1 MKNVFPNYKRY
12 PIELVEGK
20 GTNVKDAQG
29 KTYLDFTSGIAVCNL
44 GHVPDSVKTVV
55 EAQLNKIWHTSN
67 LYESSLEEE
76 VAAKIAQNE
85 AYQVFFC
92 NSGTEANEAA
102 IKLAR
107 KYTHKE
113 KIISFT
119 QSFHGRTFG
128 SMSATG
134 QSKIKKG
141 FGKLVPGFEFA
152 TFNENSALEQ
162 IDEDTAA
169 VFIELV
175 QGEGGVNVADPT
187 WVQAIQ
193 AKCEETGALLIVD
206 EIQTGIGRTGT
217 RYAFKQ
223 YAISPDMYTLAKGL
237 ANGFPIGA
245 MIGKNKLAEAF
256 GPGSHGST
264 FGGNKIA
271 LAAAKQV
278 LTEIDQP
285 AFLEELN
292 IKAADFK
299 KQLTVLVKGLPGSEV
314 RGKGFLL
321 GIELPGPADEVIAA
335 CREKGLLVL
344 SAGPNVLRILPP
356 LTATEEEITAALAIL
371 NDALLEKWMIQEG

>member
-76 VAAKIAQNE
+76 VAAKVVQNE

-107 KYTHKE
+107 KYTNKE

-134 QSKIKKG
+134 QSKIKEG
-141 FGKLVPGFEFA
+141 FGKLVPGFECA
-152 TFNENSALEQ
+152 TFNENSAIEQ
-162 IDEDTAA
+162 IDENTAA

-175 QGEGGVNVADPT
+175 QGEGGVNEADPT

-193 AKCEETGALLIVD
+193 SKCEETGALLIVD

-217 RYAFKQ
+217 RYAFEQ

-245 MIGKNKLAEAF
+245 MVGKTKLAEAF

-299 KQLTVLVKGLPGSEV
+299 KQLTALVKELPGSEV

-321 GIELPGPADEVIAA
+321 GIELPRPADEVIAA

-356 LTATEEEITAALAIL
+356 LTATKEEIATALAIL
-371 NDALLEKWMIQEG
+371 NDALLEKWMVQEG